1 MPRRNWA
8 PCCNYWSPHVLQ
20 PMLCSERSCHSEKP
34 VHHSEEQPCSPRLEE
49 AQRQQ
54 QRSSAATPPPHQLII
69 TTTIEKEGR
78 ALVDKAFRFY
88 LSDFWPRRFYFGMFL
103 SSWSFPHIS
112 LAETSSYYH
121 PSSKRWLTYDSS
133 PEDGFPLST
142 GKVWILF
149 TGKKIDKWIFG
160 KLIIVSHSK
169 RHKN

>member
-1 MPRRNWA
+1 MLQLLKPTRSTAYALQWEKLPQWEACA
-8 PCCNYWSPHVLQ
+8 PQWRAALLTTTRGSPKAAAKIQ
-20 PMLCSERSCHSEKP
+20 CSN
-34 VHHSEEQPCSPRLEE
+34 
-49 AQRQQ
+49 
-54 QRSSAATPPPHQLII
+54 TPPHQLII